1 MEALKILSIVCQ
13 FAALI
18 AVIITFFNIR
28 QTYSKLIQIIKSQEK
43 QIESL
48 KAEKNV
54 YKNLKE
60 FNQKLLDE
68 KSEKLI
74 AIEKELRTNQ
84 YNSLINF
91 QNKIK
96 TILHSNQTK

>member
-1 MEALKILSIVCQ
+1 MEFLRIISVIVQ
-13 FAALI
+13 LLALI
-18 AVIITFFNIR
+18 SVIVAYKVNKETIT
-28 QTYSKLIQIIKSQEK
+28 KLIQVNKSQKTE
-43 QIESL
+43 IERL

-54 YKNLKE
+54 YKTLKE

-84 YNSLINF
+84 FNSLINF

-96 TILHSNQTK
+96 TILHNDQAK